1 MTVRRLIA
9 IALAIIATAGPLA
22 AADPVR
28 PQRPLATVE
37 VPPPSQGGRIVTLTP
52 ADNLQA
58 ALDDARRGDVIVLP
72 AGATFRGPLRLPR
85 VPGDGWIEIRS
96 SGADDLRPGRRV
108 SPADASRMAR
118 ILGGDGAAAAVRA
131 EAGVHHVRFVGIEFT
146 VTPGVY
152 NTGLVRFGTGQET
165 TEADL
170 PHHLVI
176 ERCWVHGDPATGGK
190 RGLSLNARHVAVVD
204 SYFSDWKR
212 AGQDTTAISGWNGP
226 GPFRIANNYLEASG
240 INVLFGGGDA
250 VIRDLVPSDV
260 EIIGNHFS
268 KPLAW
273 RKERWTVKNLFEL
286 KNARRVLVADNLFE
300 HTWGQ
305 AQAGTAILLSPR
317 NQDGGAPWSRVED
330 VTFVDNVVRGAAS
343 GVKISG
349 SDDSHPSGQTRRILI
364 ANNLFEDIDGR
375 AWGGNGRLFTLLR
388 RTDGVVIEH
397 NTAFPS
403 GTIVSVDGPPHTG
416 FVFRHNITLSGEYGI
431 KGTGLRAGTPTLRGM
446 FPDARVA
453 GNVIVGRGEA
463 SYPSGNVVVGR
474 LKDVGF
480 VDAERH
486 DWRLAVGS
494 RFKGKADGRDPG
506 IDAEKIA
513 PLKVPLA
520 KSLSRAPAQ

>member
-1 MTVRRLIA
+1 MVRLTTIVA
-9 IALAIIATAGPLA
+9 VLAVAGSMA
-22 AADPVR
+22 AADPGR
-28 PQRPLATVE
+28 AQRPRVTVD
-37 VPPPSQGGRIVTLTP
+37 VPPSGVGGRLVTVP
-52 ADNLQA
+52 AGGNLQA
-58 ALDDARRGDVIVLP
+58 VLDDARRGDVIVLR
-72 AGATFRGPLRLPR
+72 AGATFMGPLRLPR

-96 SGADDLRPGRRV
+96 SEADDLPPGRRIG
-108 SPADASRMAR
+108 PDDASKMAR
-118 ILGGDGAAAAVRA
+118 IVGGDGSVAAVRA

-165 TEADL
+165 SEAEL

-176 ERCWVHGDPATGGK
+176 DRCWIHGDPATGGK

-226 GPFRIANNYLEASG
+226 GPFKIANNYLEAAG

-250 VIRDLVPSDV
+250 IIRDLVPSDI
-260 EIIGNHFS
+260 EITRNYFS
-268 KPLAW
+268 KPLSW

-286 KNARRVLVADNLFE
+286 KNARRVLVSNNIFE

-330 VTFVDNVVRGAAS
+330 VTFIDNVVRGAAS
-343 GVKISG
+343 GIKISG
-349 SDDSHPSGQTRRILI
+349 SDDTHPSGQTRRILI
-364 ANNLFEDIDGR
+364 GNNLFEDIDGR

-397 NTAFPS
+397 NTAFPT
-403 GTIVSVDGPPHTG
+403 GTFVSVDGPPHTG
-416 FVFRHNITLSGEYGI
+416 FILRNNIARLGEYGI
-431 KGTGLRAGTPTLRGM
+431 KGTGLRIGMPTLRGM
-446 FPDARVA
+446 FPDARVE
-453 GNVIVGRGEA
+453 GNVFIGRADGI
-463 SYPSGNVVVGR
+463 YPPGNIVVGS

-480 VDAERH
+480 VDADRH
-486 DWRLAVGS
+486 DWRLHPGS
-494 RFKGKADGRDPG
+494 RFKSKANGRDPG
-506 IDAEKIA
+506 IDAERIE
-513 PLKVPLA
+513 
-520 KSLSRAPAQ
+520 SLRLPARRR